1 MVSTM
6 AGAAVLGTT
15 GAAGRCAELGDV
27 AGFLFAG
34 PPSGEGPETLAAHRV
49 RVGTPAA
56 RTDEEIL
63 TEIRASGLRGR
74 GGGGFPLWRKL
85 ETARQAD
92 LYSGREPLVVINCSE
107 SEPAS
112 RKDWTLCSYRPHSVL
127 DGAAAIAKGLSA
139 RTVVIHLH
147 GDASRPRRAL
157 RHALAER
164 VSEDDPR
171 WRISLGPGGYV
182 AGEASAVAR
191 FLDSG
196 VALPLFTT
204 APLAVSGPGGRPTIV
219 SNAETAAQVAAI
231 LSVGAARWRAA
242 GSSAS
247 PGPHLVT
254 LRGAVPTPGR
264 VLELLGA
271 VTVGDVLA
279 DGGLASPPRGVLV
292 GGYAGTWVRGEVAW
306 SVPIEAGALREV
318 RATLGCGLL
327 GVLPHG
333 DCAVALTAHL
343 VGYLARESAGQC
355 GPCVH
360 GLPALAEGMGNL
372 AAGTG
377 GRRVLRRLH
386 RCLEEL
392 PGSGACSHPD
402 GVARLVASLLDVFE
416 DDVARHRRGQPCA
429 SAAASTWAGFPFPAA
444 RAPR

>member
-1 MVSTM
+1 MVNTM
-6 AGAAVLGTT
+6 TGAAVPSAT
-15 GAAGRCAELGDV
+15 GAGRCADLGDTAAMV
-27 AGFLFAG
+27 LAG
-34 PPSGEGPETLAAHRV
+34 PPSTDGPEPLAAHRA
-49 RVGTPAA
+49 RVGAPAGHTA
-56 RTDEEIL
+56 DEIL

-92 LYSGREPLVVINCSE
+92 LLTGREPLVVINCSE

-112 RKDWTLCSYRPHSVL
+112 RKDWMLCSYRPHTVL

-139 RTVVIHLH
+139 RHVVIHLH
-147 GDASRPRRAL
+147 SDASRPRMAL
-157 RHALAER
+157 RHAIEER
-164 VSEDDPR
+164 ASEKDDPR
-171 WRISLGPGGYV
+171 WRVSLGPGGYV
-182 AGEASAVAR
+182 SGEASAVAR
-191 FLDSG
+191 FLDTG

-204 APLAVSGPGGRPTIV
+204 APLAAGAPGGRPTVV
-219 SNAETAAQVAAI
+219 SNAETASQVAAL

-242 GSSAS
+242 GSTAS

-254 LRGAVPTPGR
+254 VSGAVSSPGR
-264 VLELLGA
+264 VLELVGS

-279 DGGLASPPRGVLV
+279 ESGLASPPRAVLV

-306 SVPIEAGALREV
+306 SVPLEAEALKEV
-318 RATLGCGLL
+318 HASLGCGLI

-333 DCAVALTAHL
+333 ECVVALTARL

-360 GLPALAEGMGNL
+360 GLPVLAQSMADL

-377 GRRVLRRLH
+377 GRRTLRRLH

-416 DDVARHRRGQPCA
+416 DDVARHRRGTPCA
-429 SAAASTWAGFPFPAA
+429 SASAPRSEGFPIPVAGVA
-444 RAPR
+444 R